1 MKAFTLQE
9 AAAAL
14 GLPQMQA
21 QATLADVCTDTRKI
35 QPGSLFVCLRGE
47 RFDGHSF
54 ASQAA
59 KLGAAALLVDH
70 PVDADVPQLVVR
82 IPARRCSSWP
92 VGIVGGFSCRWWV

>member
-35 QPGSLFVCLRGE
+35 QPGSLFVCLRGN
-47 RFDGHSF
+47 GLT
-54 ASQAA
+54 A
-59 KLGAAALLVDH
+59 
-70 PVDADVPQLVVR
+70 
-82 IPARRCSSWP
+82 IPLHLRRKS
-92 VGIVGGFSCRWWV
+92 

>member
-47 RFDGHSF
+47 RLSLIH
-54 ASQAA
+54 
-59 KLGAAALLVDH
+59 
-70 PVDADVPQLVVR
+70 
-82 IPARRCSSWP
+82 I
-92 VGIVGGFSCRWWV
+92 